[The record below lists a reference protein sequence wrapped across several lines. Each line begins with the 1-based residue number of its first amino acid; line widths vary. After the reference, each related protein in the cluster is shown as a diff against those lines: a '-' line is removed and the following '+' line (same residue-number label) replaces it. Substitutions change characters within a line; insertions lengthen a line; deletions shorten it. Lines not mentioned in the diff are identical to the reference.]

1 MKRLT
6 VILDDDIHQNLK
18 LMCVEQH
25 TDMSDV
31 VRKLIER
38 YVKSQRA
45 KKKGKH

>member
-38 YVKSQRA
+38 FVKSKRA
-45 KKKGKH
+45 KMKAKH